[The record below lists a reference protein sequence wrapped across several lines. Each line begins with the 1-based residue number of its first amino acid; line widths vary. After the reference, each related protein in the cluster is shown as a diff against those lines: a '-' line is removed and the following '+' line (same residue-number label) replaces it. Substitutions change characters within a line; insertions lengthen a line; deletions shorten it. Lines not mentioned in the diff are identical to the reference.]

1 MAAHTCRLI
10 YLSQILYILKQKCGF
25 IYAESNAYIH
35 TLIKAIT
42 LHFTIGYEHPFR
54 DGNGRGARGLY

>member
-1 MAAHTCRLI
+1 VAAHTCWLI
-10 YLSQILYILKQKCGF
+10 SLSQISFILKQKHSF
-25 IYAESNAYIH
+25 IYAESNAHIR

-54 DGNGRGARGLY
+54 NGNGLVARGLY

>member
-1 MAAHTCRLI
+1 VAAHTYWPT
-10 YLSQILYILKQKCGF
+10 YLSQISYILKQKCSF

-54 DGNGRGARGLY
+54 DGNGRGTRGLY

>member
-1 MAAHTCRLI
+1 M
-10 YLSQILYILKQKCGF
+10 KQKCGF

-54 DGNGRGARGLY
+54 DGNGRVARGLY